1 MMDGKDGGRLSV
13 RLQTILSLVPECG
26 TAADIGCDHG
36 LLSIELIQSGRA
48 KRVIASDLRKGPLM
62 RAEKN
67 VSEAGLSDRIR
78 IRLGDGL
85 KTLSPGEAETVII
98 AGMGGPLLEK
108 ILTEGGDIL
117 KDVRTLILSP
127 HTEIPSVRRFL
138 EKTAFRITEEKITK
152 DAGKTYF
159 VLKAENE
166 EFRQESSLQ
175 AAADQKGAEKKP
187 NGSPELLHEF
197 GLLLF
202 SEDPL
207 FREWL
212 ENEERKTE
220 ALLAKLNRR
229 LGEESEEEN
238 EREENTEDTPLR
250 EAIRKADASLSLI
263 RRAVSITEQKL

>member
-1 MMDGKDGGRLSV
+1 MDGRDGGRLSA

-48 KRVIASDLRKGPLM
+48 ERVIASDLRKGPLM

-67 VSEAGLSDRIR
+67 IRAAGLSDRIC
-78 IRLGDGL
+78 IRMGDGL
-85 KTLSPGEAETVII
+85 KALSPGEAETVII

-108 ILTEGGDIL
+108 ILTEGGDVL
-117 KDVRTLILSP
+117 KEVRTLILSP
-127 HTEIPSVRRFL
+127 HTEIPAVRRFL

-152 DAGKTYF
+152 DAGKYYF

-166 EFRQESSLQ
+166 EFRQESSFQ

-187 NGSPELLHEF
+187 NGSPELLHHF

-212 ENEERKTE
+212 LSEKRKTE
-220 ALLAKLNRR
+220 VLLAKLNRR
-229 LGEESEEEN
+229 LQEETKEGNAGAED
-238 EREENTEDTPLR
+238 TEDTPLR

-263 RRAVSITEQKL
+263 LRAVSIIERKL